1 MGCGASNPVED
12 DCNDAQEKNKAA
24 PEEPEAP
31 KAESSDPPKAESSET
46 QYPNSRGEY
55 SAMLVD
61 QIQGQ
66 EPQGYIALKVGD
78 KVLAKYPRDVPYKER
93 KTGEHRVGPWYAAT
107 VTGFSRMDDGDQ
119 FYAHVKY
126 EDGDEATDLY
136 DEEILWCPT
145 RPADYKMERDP
156 EDTLGVGKSA
166 FVVNSPGLSYLKPP
180 SPEEIAEE
188 YISNLDE
195 EEVQQFW
202 VFLQRE
208 PEVCQLLSFSGDE
221 GSTPETMR
229 AAVQKALREGWQPG
243 MG

>member
-12 DCNDAQEKNKAA
+12 NGNDAQEKNKAA

-61 QIQGQ
+61 QIPGQ

-78 KVLAKYPRDVPYKER
+78 KVLARYPRDVPYKER
-93 KTGEHRVGPWYAAT
+93 QGPEKGGHRVGPWYAAT

-119 FYAHVKY
+119 FYGHVKY
-126 EDGDEATDLY
+126 EDGDEATDL
-136 DEEILWCPT
+136 DAEEIQWYPT
-145 RPADYKMERDP
+145 RPADYKMERNP
-156 EDTLGVGKSA
+156 EETLGVGKSA
-166 FVVNSPGLSYLKPP
+166 FIRYLKPP
-180 SPEEIAEE
+180 SPEEITEE

-195 EEVQQFW
+195 VEVQQFW
-202 VFLQRE
+202 
-208 PEVCQLLSFSGDE
+208 
-221 GSTPETMR
+221 
-229 AAVQKALREGWQPG
+229 
-243 MG
+243 